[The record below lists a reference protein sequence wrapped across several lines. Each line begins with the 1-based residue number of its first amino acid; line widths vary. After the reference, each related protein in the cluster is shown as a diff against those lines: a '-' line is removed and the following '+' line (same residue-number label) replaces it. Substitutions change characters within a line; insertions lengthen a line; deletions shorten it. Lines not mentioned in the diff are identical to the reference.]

1 MKRPFPPAPAASD
14 AEKNSFEKRAPP
26 SFYRERNP
34 FSRSGKRRGPKLFFE
49 SRNFTFRKGTQ
60 IHSLKNGNVRLS
72 LFRENRKTAPTKGI
86 LSEVLKHIYV
96 KLFSFPSSRFKNR
109 AEGRNLFPH
118 RKNNIPSI
126 FFLRKAFMTKAS
138 SFLA

>member
-14 AEKNSFEKRAPP
+14 AEKTP
-26 SFYRERNP
+26 SKRERLP
-34 FSRSGKRRGPKLFFE
+34 LFIGKETLFPDPGKGADQSSFFE

-86 LSEVLKHIYV
+86 LSEVLKNIYV

-118 RKNNIPSI
+118 RKNSIPSI
-126 FFLRKAFMTKAS
+126 FFREKRS
-138 SFLA
+138 